1 MLYVVLE
8 KKLKALPQPALEEV
22 AAYIDYISF
31 KFSTERKSISV
42 KSGKKGFGCLKD
54 VPCKMAPDFDEP
66 LADFA

>member
-31 KFSTERKSISV
+31 KFSKRASV
-42 KSGKKGFGCLKD
+42 LYI
-54 VPCKMAPDFDEP
+54 PI
-66 LADFA
+66 